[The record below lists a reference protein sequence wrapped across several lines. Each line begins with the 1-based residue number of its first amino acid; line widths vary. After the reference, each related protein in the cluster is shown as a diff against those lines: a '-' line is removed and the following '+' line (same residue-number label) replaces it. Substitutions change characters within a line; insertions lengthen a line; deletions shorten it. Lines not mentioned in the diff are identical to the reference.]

1 MFFSIVFG
9 IACGGMM
16 ISILGLINPSWI
28 GSDDKGLIYDSVK
41 GWLIILFIIIFFYDA
56 DSFNKIAWFVSIL
69 IGVGMN
75 YIKVEIRD

>member
-9 IACGGMM
+9 IACGGMI

-28 GSDDKGLIYDSVK
+28 GSDDKDLIYASAK
-41 GWLIILFIIIFFYDA
+41 GWLLILFIIIFFYDA
-56 DSFNKIAWFVSIL
+56 DSFNEIVWFISIF

-75 YIKVEIRD
+75 YIKVRISD